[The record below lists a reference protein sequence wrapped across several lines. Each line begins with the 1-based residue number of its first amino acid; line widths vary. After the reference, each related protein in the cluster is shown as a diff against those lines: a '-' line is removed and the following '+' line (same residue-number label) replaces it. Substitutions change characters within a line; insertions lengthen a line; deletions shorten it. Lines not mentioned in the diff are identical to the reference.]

1 MPAAQRREQLLDAA
15 TALIAE
21 RGYWGL
27 SLQDVADA
35 CGITLPGVLH
45 HFGTKDGLLVAVLEY
60 RDRLD
65 EAALAEH
72 LAERAG
78 AGRTPDLGGV
88 VEAIVARNAGQ
99 REIVRLYA
107 VLEAESLTPDH
118 PAHDF
123 FAERQR
129 RTLALLTRWGPPDGD
144 REALARHVL
153 ALLDGLQLQ
162 WLRDPDL
169 DLLDGWRAA
178 SRQVPA
184 LRRRPRSTL
193 VRPAA
198 EP

>member
-45 HFGTKDGLLVAVLEY
+45 HFGSKDGLLIAVLEH

-65 EAALAEH
+65 EAALAEYLSEH
-72 LAERAG
+72 LGE
-78 AGRTPDLGGV
+78 GRTPDLAGV
-88 VEAIVARNAGQ
+88 CEALVARNAQQ

-129 RTLALLTRWGPPDGD
+129 RTFALLSRWKPPDAD
-144 REALARHVL
+144 SEALARHVL

-162 WLRDPDL
+162 WLRDPEM
-169 DLLDGWRAA
+169 DLLAAWRAV
-178 SRQVPA
+178 SRQIPG
-184 LRRRPRSTL
+184 LRRRTRSTL
-193 VRPAA
+193 ARPTP

>member
-1 MPAAQRREQLLDAA
+1 MAAAQRREQLLDAA
-15 TALIAE
+15 TTLIAE

-45 HFGTKDGLLVAVLEY
+45 HVGSKDGLLVAVLER

-65 EAALAEH
+65 EAALAGH
-72 LAERAG
+72 LAESAG
-78 AGRTPDLGGV
+78 AGRTPDLADV
-88 VEAIVARNAGQ
+88 CDALVARNARQ

-129 RTLALLTRWGPPDGD
+129 RTLALMSRWQPPDGD
-144 REALARHVL
+144 AEALARHVL
-153 ALLDGLQLQ
+153 AVLDGLQLQ
-162 WLRDPDL
+162 WLRDPEL
-169 DLLDGWRAA
+169 DLLATWRAV
-178 SRQVPA
+178 SRQLPG
-184 LRRRPRSTL
+184 LRRPSGPAL
-193 VRPAA
+193 VRPTG